1 MMRTCLHSQ
10 LFFDIHEQLSAV
22 DVSDTSHFHLP
33 PLALPKVSPRIQ
45 AE

>member
-1 MMRTCLHSQ
+1 MRTCRHSQ
-10 LFFDIHEQLSAV
+10 LFFDIHEQLSGV

-33 PLALPKVSPRIQ
+33 PLALPQVSPCIQ